1 VKKFIEKRRWGLPG
15 GHPPVDH
22 PPLDQILLADAIAYL
37 GKKALADKSSV
48 DGKIGFIG
56 TLHREL
62 RGWDERPIRPADISK
77 NLNYVKESAK
87 EFRSLIAAL
96 DYFSLRELHEQGAFR
111 HPSLIAPITDD
122 QSSGDEYEAI
132 REERDSRLLSMLD
145 TIVEASERALD
156 KPHDDLGGWI
166 NQPMLGGSAN
176 EELVAGCYKLFE
188 KYRPGEATTT
198 AGGDFRT
205 FVSILHELSTGEKN
219 DLERQVKEY
228 LKIKRRNLKGG

>member
-1 VKKFIEKRRWGLPG
+1 MKKFIEKRRWGLPG

-22 PPLDQILLADAIAYL
+22 PPLNQNLLADAIAYL
-37 GKKALADKSSV
+37 GEKALADKSSV
-48 DGKIGFIG
+48 DRKIRFIVA
-56 TLHREL
+56 LHREL
-62 RGWDERPIRPADISK
+62 RGWDERPIRPSDISA
-77 NLNYVKESAK
+77 NLNYVRESAK
-87 EFRSLIAAL
+87 EFRSLIAEL

-145 TIVEASERALD
+145 AIVEASERALEN
-156 KPHDDLGGWI
+156 PHEDRGGWI
-166 NQPMLGGSAN
+166 KQPMVGGWAN

-188 KYRPGEATTT
+188 KYRPGKARTT

-205 FVSILHELSTGEKN
+205 FVSRVFELSTGEER
-219 DLERQVKEY
+219 DLEAQVKEY
-228 LKIKRRNLKGG
+228 LKIKRRNRKGG